1 MLFCR
6 LPAVAFSSAQHT
18 KIGAAMTNGA
28 TVQSTVAGAAFRAL
42 SAWLFIYAIISQL
55 LVIPKWIL
63 EQDEAPEVVEVVAPQ
78 DIREQEQ
85 RIQLVQ
91 RLVDDIKEVEARH
104 EQVVASAVDRLER
117 LHKQVMKPLPRGKRP
132 QEPPQTS
139 PELSSFQQLMKLAT
153 LSDIEENRLLEMAE
167 NMQKEVDVIAAS
179 NATISWPRVI
189 SIATARYERKDPTRT
204 CPSPQPIDPSIAR
217 ESHLYQK
224 FQQAE
229 KILKQRA
236 EAIPPIL
243 HQERVVT
250 ELRERASNPPPAPKT
265 TQNDGRMCV
274 SQQDVEELMD
284 EGLEALKRRQDLR
297 RVLIRSVLSKFEVNK
312 QDLILDAP
320 LDAPKQPVA
329 TAPSTINLRQVMD
342 VPLLKE
348 MESWIDLALDH
359 VGGHFDSLDQL
370 VDKLAADESSV
381 GKVLISK
388 LQTLAGKIDIPN
400 IWAYKS
406 K

>member
-1 MLFCR
+1 
-6 LPAVAFSSAQHT
+6 
-18 KIGAAMTNGA
+18 MTNGA
-28 TVQSTVAGAAFRAL
+28 TAGQSTVSGAAFRAL
-42 SAWLFIYAIISQL
+42 SAWLIIYAIISQL
-55 LVIPKWIL
+55 LVIPKWMMEQEEPL
-63 EQDEAPEVVEVVAPQ
+63 EVIVGETDVVAPHQ
-78 DIREQEQ
+78 DIRDQEQ

-91 RLVDDIKEVEARH
+91 RLVDDIKEVESRH
-104 EQVVASAVDRLER
+104 EQVVASSVDHLER
-117 LHKQVMKPLPRGKRP
+117 LHKQVMKPLPKGKQP
-132 QEPPQTS
+132 KEPPLTS
-139 PELSSFQQLMKLAT
+139 PELSSFQQLMRLAT
-153 LSDIEENRLLEMAE
+153 LSDVEENWLLEMAE

-179 NATISWPRVI
+179 NATISWPLVI
-189 SIATARYERKDPTRT
+189 SIATARYERQDPTRT
-204 CPSPQPIDPSIAR
+204 CPSPQAIDPSIAR

-236 EAIPPIL
+236 EAMPPIL

-250 ELRERASNPPPAPKT
+250 RLHERASNPPPAPET
-265 TQNDGRMCV
+265 TQDDDRMCV
-274 SQQDVEELMD
+274 SQQDIEELMD

-297 RVLIRSVLSKFEVNK
+297 RVLIRSVLSKFDDVDK

-320 LDAPKQPVA
+320 LDAPRQPVT

-348 MESWIDLALDH
+348 VESWIDLALDH

-400 IWAYKS
+400 IWAKVPT
-406 K
+406 KAGMLRPGE